1 MFTDDTIAAIS
12 TPLGHGGIGIVK
24 ISGKDAI
31 KIADKIFLSPKNKT
45 LKQIPSHRIIYG
57 HIINPVRKQ
66 DSLSNGV
73 NSSNKEIID
82 EALISVMR
90 SPHTYTKEDVVEINC
105 HGGPVPLRRILE
117 LVLKNGARLAEPG
130 EFTRRAFLNGRID
143 LAQAEAVL
151 DVINAMTEQSQ
162 KTAVEQLRGGLSKK
176 IEAIKEKLIELTAFV
191 EAYIDFPE
199 EDIEMMS
206 LTGMKERALKIQQS
220 LRELIESSHY
230 GMILREGLKTAII
243 GRPNVGKSSLLNAL
257 LEQDRAI
264 VTEVPGTTR
273 DVIEDYLNI
282 QGLPVRIMDTA
293 GIREVEDMAEK
304 EGVKRSLFA
313 MKDADLALI
322 VLDGSEDLHN
332 TDRELIEK
340 SNPQNTILVINKI
353 DLPHKIKLK
362 ELKTHKNVI
371 GSQGGSNLK
380 DETLHG
386 VYPKQKDEIL
396 RFAQNDKRRA
406 QNDKLEVL
414 SNRIVK
420 ISALKGTG
428 LDELKDKILEAV
440 LHGKPANGSG
450 IVTNIRHVNALERAL
465 KSINSFIKEIDKKTP
480 PEFLSVE
487 LRESLDA
494 IGEIIGITTP
504 ENILNR
510 IFSNFCIGK

>member
-1 MFTDDTIAAIS
+1 MPFDDTIAAIS
-12 TPLGHGGIGIVK
+12 TPLGHSGIGIVRL
-24 ISGKDAI
+24 SGKDAI

-57 HIINPVRKQ
+57 HIIN
-66 DSLSNGV
+66 
-73 NSSNKEIID
+73 SNKEIID

-199 EDIEMMS
+199 EDIEPMS

-282 QGLPVRIMDTA
+282 QGLPVKIMDTA

-304 EGVKRSLFA
+304 EGGKRSLFA

-322 VLDGSEDLHN
+322 VLDGSEELHN
-332 TDRELIEK
+332 TDREPIENK
-340 SNPQNTILVINKI
+340 NPQNTILVINKI
-353 DLPHKIKLK
+353 DLPQKIKLK
-362 ELKTHKNVI
+362 ELKMHKNVI

-386 VYPKQKDEIL
+386 VYPEQKDEIL

-406 QNDKLEVL
+406 Q
-414 SNRIVK
+414 
-420 ISALKGTG
+420 
-428 LDELKDKILEAV
+428 
-440 LHGKPANGSG
+440 
-450 IVTNIRHVNALERAL
+450 
-465 KSINSFIKEIDKKTP
+465 
-480 PEFLSVE
+480 
-487 LRESLDA
+487 
-494 IGEIIGITTP
+494 
-504 ENILNR
+504 
-510 IFSNFCIGK
+510 

>member
-1 MFTDDTIAAIS
+1 MNKACLLLDTIAAIS
-12 TPLGHGGIGIVK
+12 TPLGHSGIGIVRL
-24 ISGKDAI
+24 SGKDAI

-57 HIINPVRKQ
+57 HIIN
-66 DSLSNGV
+66 
-73 NSSNKEIID
+73 SNKEIID

-199 EDIEMMS
+199 EDIELMS
-206 LTGMKERALKIQQS
+206 LTGMKEQALKIQHS
-220 LRELIESSHY
+220 LRELIESSNY

-282 QGLPVRIMDTA
+282 QGLPVKIMDTA
-293 GIREVEDMAEK
+293 GIREVEDIAEK

-340 SNPQNTILVINKI
+340 SNLQNTILVINKI
-353 DLPHKIKLK
+353 DLPQKIKLK
-362 ELKTHKNVI
+362 TIKMKHSKVRTKEYENQISPHPPLTKGERGDFQT
-371 GSQGGSNLK
+371 
-380 DETLHG
+380 
-386 VYPKQKDEIL
+386 
-396 RFAQNDKRRA
+396 
-406 QNDKLEVL
+406 
-414 SNRIVK
+414 VK

-428 LDELKDKILEAV
+428 LDELKDKIVEAV

-450 IVTNIRHVNALERAL
+450 IVTNLRHVHALEKAL
-465 KSINSFIKEIDKKTP
+465 KSIISFIKEIDKKTP

-504 ENILNR
+504 ENILNK

>member
-1 MFTDDTIAAIS
+1 MFTDETIAAIS
-12 TPLGHGGIGIVK
+12 TPLGHSGIGIVK

-57 HIINPVRKQ
+57 HIIN
-66 DSLSNGV
+66 L
-73 NSSNKEIID
+73 NKEIID

-162 KTAVEQLRGGLSKK
+162 KSAIEQLRGGLSKK
-176 IEAIKEKLIELTAFV
+176 IEAIREKLIELTAFV

-199 EDIEMMS
+199 EDIEPMS

-282 QGLPVRIMDTA
+282 QGLPVKIMDTA
-293 GIREVEDMAEK
+293 GIREVEDIAEK

-380 DETLHG
+380 DE
-386 VYPKQKDEIL
+386 IL

-440 LHGKPANGSG
+440 LHGKPANSSG

-465 KSINSFIKEIDKKTP
+465 KSINSFIKEIDKKTS

-494 IGEIIGITTP
+494 IGEIIGMTTP

>member
-12 TPLGHGGIGIVK
+12 TPLGHSGIGIVRL
-24 ISGKDAI
+24 SGKDAI

-73 NSSNKEIID
+73 NSNKEIID

-176 IEAIKEKLIELTAFV
+176 IEAIKEKLIELIAFV

-199 EDIEMMS
+199 EDIEPMS

-293 GIREVEDMAEK
+293 GIREVEDIAEK

-332 TDRELIEK
+332 TDREVIEK

-353 DLPHKIKLK
+353 DLPQKIKLK

-380 DETLHG
+380 DE
-386 VYPKQKDEIL
+386 IL
-396 RFAQNDKRRA
+396 RFAQNDKRRG

-450 IVTNIRHVNALERAL
+450 IVTNIRHVHALEKAL
-465 KSINSFIKEIDKKTP
+465 KSINSFIKEIDKKTS

-494 IGEIIGITTP
+494 IGEIIGMTTP

>member
-12 TPLGHGGIGIVK
+12 TPLGHSGIGIVK

-66 DSLSNGV
+66 DFLSNGV
-73 NSSNKEIID
+73 NSNKEIID

-117 LVLKNGARLAEPG
+117 LVLKNGARLAEQG

-162 KTAVEQLRGGLSKK
+162 KSAIEQLRGGLSKK
-176 IEAIKEKLIELTAFV
+176 IEAIREKLIELTAFV

-199 EDIEMMS
+199 EDIGPMS
-206 LTGMKERALKIQQS
+206 LTGMKEQALKIQQS

-282 QGLPVRIMDTA
+282 QGLPV
-293 GIREVEDMAEK
+293 
-304 EGVKRSLFA
+304 
-313 MKDADLALI
+313 
-322 VLDGSEDLHN
+322 
-332 TDRELIEK
+332 
-340 SNPQNTILVINKI
+340 KI
-353 DLPHKIKLK
+353 
-362 ELKTHKNVI
+362 
-371 GSQGGSNLK
+371 
-380 DETLHG
+380 
-386 VYPKQKDEIL
+386 
-396 RFAQNDKRRA
+396 
-406 QNDKLEVL
+406 
-414 SNRIVK
+414 
-420 ISALKGTG
+420 
-428 LDELKDKILEAV
+428 
-440 LHGKPANGSG
+440 
-450 IVTNIRHVNALERAL
+450 
-465 KSINSFIKEIDKKTP
+465 
-480 PEFLSVE
+480 
-487 LRESLDA
+487 
-494 IGEIIGITTP
+494 
-504 ENILNR
+504 
-510 IFSNFCIGK
+510 

>member
-66 DSLSNGV
+66 DFLSNGV
-73 NSSNKEIID
+73 NSNKEIID

-199 EDIEMMS
+199 EDIGPMS
-206 LTGMKERALKIQQS
+206 LTGMKEQALKIQQS

-282 QGLPVRIMDTA
+282 QGLPVKIMDTA
-293 GIREVEDMAEK
+293 GIREVEDIAEK

-353 DLPHKIKLK
+353 DLPQKIN
-362 ELKTHKNVI
+362 LKTIEMKHSKVRTKAYENQI
-371 GSQGGSNLK
+371 PPHPPLTKGGRG
-380 DETLHG
+380 DFQT
-386 VYPKQKDEIL
+386 
-396 RFAQNDKRRA
+396 
-406 QNDKLEVL
+406 
-414 SNRIVK
+414 VK

-450 IVTNIRHVNALERAL
+450 IVTNIRHVHALEKAL

-504 ENILNR
+504 EDILNR

>member
-1 MFTDDTIAAIS
+1 MFTDETIAAIS
-12 TPLGHGGIGIVK
+12 TPLGHSGIGIVK

-73 NSSNKEIID
+73 NSNKEIID

-199 EDIEMMS
+199 EDIEPMS
-206 LTGMKERALKIQQS
+206 LTGMKEQALKIQQS

-282 QGLPVRIMDTA
+282 QGLPVKIMDTA
-293 GIREVEDMAEK
+293 GIREVEDIAEK

-322 VLDGSEDLHN
+322 VLDGSKDLHN

-353 DLPHKIKLK
+353 DLPQKIKLK
-362 ELKTHKNVI
+362 TIEMKHSKVRTKAYENQIPPHP
-371 GSQGGSNLK
+371 
-380 DETLHG
+380 TLTKG
-386 VYPKQKDEIL
+386 EGRDFQT
-396 RFAQNDKRRA
+396 
-406 QNDKLEVL
+406 
-414 SNRIVK
+414 VK

-428 LDELKDKILEAV
+428 LNELKDKILEAV
-440 LHGKPANGSG
+440 LHGKPANGSD
-450 IVTNIRHVNALERAL
+450 IVTNIRHVHALEKAL

>member
-1 MFTDDTIAAIS
+1 MFTDETIAAIS
-12 TPLGHGGIGIVK
+12 TPLGHSGIGIVK

-199 EDIEMMS
+199 EDIEPMS
-206 LTGMKERALKIQQS
+206 LTGMEERALKIQQS
-220 LRELIESSHY
+220 LRKLLESSHY

-282 QGLPVRIMDTA
+282 QGLPVKIMDTA

-313 MKDADLALI
+313 MKDVDLALI

-353 DLPHKIKLK
+353 DLPQKIKLK
-362 ELKTHKNVI
+362 TIEMKHSKVRTKAYENPIPTHPLYEPWPLIK
-371 GSQGGSNLK
+371 GG
-380 DETLHG
+380 
-386 VYPKQKDEIL
+386 
-396 RFAQNDKRRA
+396 RRDF
-406 QNDKLEVL
+406 QT
-414 SNRIVK
+414 VK
-420 ISALKGTG
+420 ISALKCTG

-440 LHGKPANGSG
+440 LHGKPANGSD
-450 IVTNIRHVNALERAL
+450 IVTNIRHVHALEKAL
-465 KSINSFIKEIDKKTP
+465 KSINSFIKEIDKKTS